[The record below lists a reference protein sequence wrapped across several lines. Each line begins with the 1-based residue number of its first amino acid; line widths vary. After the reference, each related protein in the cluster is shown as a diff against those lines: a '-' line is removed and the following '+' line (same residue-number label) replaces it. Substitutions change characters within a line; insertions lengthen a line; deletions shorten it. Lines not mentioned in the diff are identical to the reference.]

1 MLNRR
6 FRRSSQRA
14 KPKSFKNSFLIA
26 VFETCFILCSTPSRF
41 VKTKPPFWSE
51 KAEDVESCTR
61 TVHLFVGR
69 NRLFHAI
76 LHFRRS
82 FLVSRKE
89 LSYSVISLTNSDN
102 EDDYKSCFLFCNGF
116 FADVISRLSFLLS
129 FPGFLPLSHPRASIA
144 RPGDLWIFGSHAQ
157 HDASTWMSGSRPN
170 MTGKKPRMTEEKIIL
185 SFLCLARESKRDIR
199 VKPEYD
205 KEKEAEHDK
214 EKKPFRKRGL
224 WFSRLRTPQHR
235 SKKDFGLAFDYCYH
249 SLCRKTMPHKC
260 YWSYLSNTQHYVQ
273 NQKYFSD
280 KPYPFVRVSVIP
292 R

>member
-129 FPGFLPLSHPRASIA
+129 FLCSFLLFCQSRAWH
-144 RPGDLWIFGSHAQ
+144 GNLKEIFGS
-157 HDASTWMSGSRPN
+157 SPN
-170 MTGKKPRMTEEKIIL
+170 MTKKKGRT
-185 SFLCLARESKRDIR
+185 DT
-199 VKPEYD
+199 
-205 KEKEAEHDK
+205 
-214 EKKPFRKRGL
+214 KKSRPADGLFRLFAFTPLLRRLL
-224 WFSRLRTPQHR
+224 WRQKQFRRLQYRLWYHR
-235 SKKDFGLAFDYCYH
+235 H
-249 SLCRKTMPHKC
+249 SCC
-260 YWSYLSNTQHYVQ
+260 
-273 NQKYFSD
+273 
-280 KPYPFVRVSVIP
+280 
-292 R
+292 

>member
-6 FRRSSQRA
+6 LRRSSQRA

-41 VKTKPPFWSE
+41 VKTKPPFGSE

-76 LHFRRS
+76 LHFRRL

-102 EDDYKSCFLFCNGF
+102 ESDYKGCFLFCNGF

-129 FPGFLPLSHPRASIA
+129 FPCSFLLFCHSRAWHGNLKEKIN
-144 RPGDLWIFGSHAQ
+144 IV
-157 HDASTWMSGSRPN
+157 MSGLDPDIQRSPERAALVR
-170 MTGKKPRMTEEKIIL
+170 GRQKKK
-185 SFLCLARESKRDIR
+185 
-199 VKPEYD
+199 
-205 KEKEAEHDK
+205 
-214 EKKPFRKRGL
+214 
-224 WFSRLRTPQHR
+224 
-235 SKKDFGLAFDYCYH
+235 
-249 SLCRKTMPHKC
+249 
-260 YWSYLSNTQHYVQ
+260 
-273 NQKYFSD
+273 
-280 KPYPFVRVSVIP
+280 
-292 R
+292 

>member
-6 FRRSSQRA
+6 RRRSSQRA

-170 MTGKKPRMTEEKIIL
+170 MTGKKPRTTEEKIIL

-205 KEKEAEHDK
+205 KEKRPNRHK
-214 EKKPFRKRGL
+214 KKPSGGRL
-224 WFSRLRTPQHR
+224 FSLICFYATFASVTLASKTISAPSISALVPPAQLLLTLTARTC
-235 SKKDFGLAFDYCYH
+235 SA
-249 SLCRKTMPHKC
+249 T
-260 YWSYLSNTQHYVQ
+260 
-273 NQKYFSD
+273 
-280 KPYPFVRVSVIP
+280 
-292 R
+292 